1 MPDRAAFDREYGA
14 AAALLGEREVLSQI
28 PEDRVCDFPAKP
40 RAGSVTG
47 VTAKVP
53 TGLCRQTSGTAAALE
68 EVSKCVREMH
78 SFTNELLSWD
88 LVERNGGNGGVGVT
102 GDVTGGVT
110 NAITDGNA
118 GAEADSSGDSD
129 DTVIEEAPVED
140 PPVALPRHRVDAG
153 DAGVTVAPLPPPLP
167 EMSPRPT
174 AAAARDWEEERL
186 TLRALRELGE
196 PPQGTPNPPG
206 DPAEPPPGT
215 QLLPRL
221 AGKTEKAPFLPQ
233 KCRRCC

>member
-1 MPDRAAFDREYGA
+1 MPDRAAFDREYG

-40 RAGSVTG
+40 RAGSITG

-88 LVERNGGNGGVGVT
+88 LVERNGGNGITSGNGDTGSSGDAGGSGTTGV
-102 GDVTGGVT
+102 
-110 NAITDGNA
+110 
-118 GAEADSSGDSD
+118 EADSSGDSD

-140 PPVALPRHRVDAG
+140 LPGGTLPRHRATAG
-153 DAGVTVAPLPPPLP
+153 GTGITVAPPPPPLP
-167 EMSPRPT
+167 ETPPPPCCPGLGGG
-174 AAAARDWEEERL
+174 AADPAGAAGIGG
-186 TLRALRELGE
+186 APPGY
-196 PPQGTPNPPG
+196 PKSPQGPGRTPPG
-206 DPAEPPPGT
+206 DPAPPLPG
-215 QLLPRL
+215 R
-221 AGKTEKAPFLPQ
+221 
-233 KCRRCC
+233 